1 MRWVNYLDKNFQ
13 RHLNE
18 PGNAIFEND
27 VASVVAFVRQQFQDT
42 GTQKWHR
49 ASVEWLL
56 VHLITELGVTPHA
69 DRQGQNAPTLDR
81 AYKSILQQFKRRR
94 DEHFNRKDRD
104 EPASLIK
111 DMLICKD
118 ELRRIKVLSQTRE
131 QVFESLARDIEEHE
145 AEDIERSVEPDHPDQ
160 VTAADKIKYALARSR
175 RETQVYERLVDDIS
189 TYLDEVYHL
198 RSMQL
203 RQSGIITDGQNR
215 ALVLITL
222 VQLVFIPFAT
232 LCSYWG
238 MNLSDI
244 NETELDQ
251 RGFWRIY
258 GSIVV
263 VLAIFSAFTVLSRL
277 AWQARRF
284 LSEEPRRKKPLMTGP
299 VNDKLD
305 VEGV

>member
-1 MRWVNYLDKNFQ
+1 
-13 RHLNE
+13 
-18 PGNAIFEND
+18 
-27 VASVVAFVRQQFQDT
+27 
-42 GTQKWHR
+42 
-49 ASVEWLL
+49 
-56 VHLITELGVTPHA
+56 
-69 DRQGQNAPTLDR
+69 
-81 AYKSILQQFKRRR
+81 
-94 DEHFNRKDRD
+94 
-104 EPASLIK
+104 
-111 DMLICKD
+111 
-118 ELRRIKVLSQTRE
+118 
-131 QVFESLARDIEEHE
+131 
-145 AEDIERSVEPDHPDQ
+145 
-160 VTAADKIKYALARSR
+160 
-175 RETQVYERLVDDIS
+175 
-189 TYLDEVYHL
+189 
-198 RSMQL
+198 MQL